1 MTAVAP
7 VPNQPALHGRT
18 PQNQSSFNDDSPR
31 INHPVDDAPDPAQAE
46 EDEAAVHEAHTLAS
60 LRQLLDDTAAD
71 DLPAVQACFEELAFH
86 RDTVAGAAQRD
97 PPTAGLGGLGA
108 RLQAFLEQFD
118 RQVIAGVV
126 DLKIA
131 GPTVAAAICN
141 GLGILPAILDA
152 SVLSKAAE
160 KALGKTVTHLTC
172 VLTVVVTGAPAE
184 PDRQHVDDMLAM
196 LTWLSRGLKAGL
208 LASDDRA
215 VRDAFDAALDAMPA
229 WTAAPGSRSMDS
241 YRLASCFVQ
250 VNTVRQ
256 FALLYLDGEGQTA
269 QANRRRLQGV
279 LRSLC
284 VAFPEIFGQA
294 GVNGVQV
301 TNVGN
306 TIKDFVDDGLLPGQ
320 THAWLI
326 PVIKV
331 LLQCM
336 PRVPQREMLRRGGQ
350 TLANCSNFLRMLSES
365 ELVLES
371 GFSVCT
377 APFQAA
383 CAHLLALLAQ
393 DRFVLRG
400 RVGQSLA
407 NLMSF
412 VKAMALLDERQHAV
426 SQDRMKAKVLPD
438 GRQQAASRN
447 RLKAAVRNL
456 MRLLMAQDLQ
466 RLSPMSI
473 SGTLLA
479 LCTFWGRGIA
489 PAAACRTL
497 TRGLIAAIPSC
508 AGQRWESVT
517 VALSLRAI
525 VQLHELD
532 RSAQPGVQAAFQ
544 RLLQLLAK
552 KPVQDEAQR
561 LYCLKALRL
570 GLHEQ
575 WTTLEEAVLQAALC
589 RLLRWNGSSRP
600 GIAQLDAAIAGLHR
614 GEDATPDRPVL
625 PEEAEATTPAQ
636 LQAATVERLPPGGKL
651 AAGAASFPGQHMAE
665 GKASTTYRASA
676 ATTTAAVGM
685 TTSTTANTGAFRP
698 QAKAASGLAGRN
710 EMSGRASPLSQWFT
724 LASGPERGAVLTD
737 GMAHLASSGQ
747 HAGLVNCTDEYGD
760 SALYYAVVNGK
771 PELVQWLLGHA
782 EFSLDMSAET
792 AREFVARLEVEIL
805 SSANWQGAKQAL
817 AMVIEAIDALSGAE
831 QEDSGHAQ
839 RASKVA
845 SPASKA
851 SHAVS
856 SSAPIYGTGKK
867 AQARKPGSGQAHST
881 RTPAVSF
888 ETDPQKRREQWFQ
901 LARGKNGSKQVL
913 REMRRL
919 DEIDPDLFHSFDESG
934 EDALH
939 YAEGPGKEKIRA
951 WLSELGARRAM
962 NAGFELRNQ
971 YVEAGGLA
979 GMIDK
984 SRGHPSFGNDQRTTA
999 EIMADVSAFEQ
1010 TLKKFHADDSSR
1022 PPTDEVKCAQ
1032 ACMQDDVASLRRLLR
1047 TEGGKNWASTS
1058 VALEGHNQL
1067 MAAAF
1072 GGNARMV
1079 EALLEVDQGRLAGQ
1093 VSARGYT
1100 ALLIAALAGH
1110 LDVLK
1115 ILLKFE
1121 HGRLALQQT
1130 PEGWNALMVAA
1141 GRGNHPCVKYL
1152 LSWNGGKLAQS
1163 LSVKRE
1169 NALFLAAMNGHVDV
1183 AQTLLN
1189 YQNGVLASH
1198 VGSGNCTAMDMAARH
1213 GHAPVV
1219 KLLLE
1224 WRDGTLALLG
1234 QGEFT
1239 PLLLAAQE
1247 GHVAV
1252 LKVLLESEDGPL
1264 LAKCCLQDGR
1274 NALALAEQHGQAAAA
1289 QFLRA
1294 FEGGSLFGN
1303 ASPMPPD
1310 ETQPGS

>member
-31 INHPVDDAPDPAQAE
+31 INHPVEDDASDPSQAE

-71 DLPAVQACFEELAFH
+71 DLPAVQACFEELAYH
-86 RDTVAGAAQRD
+86 RDTVAGAAQRN

-131 GPTVAAAICN
+131 GPTAAAAICN

-152 SVLSKAAE
+152 SLLSKAAE
-160 KALGKTVTHLTC
+160 KALGKTATHLTR
-172 VLTVVVTGAPAE
+172 VLTVAVTGAPAE

-215 VRDAFDAALDAMPA
+215 VRDAFDAALGAMPA
-229 WTAAPGSRSMDS
+229 WTAAPGSRGMDS

-256 FALLYLDGEGQTA
+256 FALLHLDGEGQAA

-284 VAFPEIFGQA
+284 VVLPDIFGHT

-306 TIKDFVDDGLLPGQ
+306 TIKDFVDDGLLSGQ

-336 PRVPQREMLRRGGQ
+336 PRVPQRDMLRRGGQ

-365 ELVLES
+365 ELVLEN

-412 VKAMALLDERQHAV
+412 VKAMTLLDERQHAI
-426 SQDRMKAKVLPD
+426 
-438 GRQQAASRN
+438 SRN
-447 RLKAAVRNL
+447 RLKAAARNL
-456 MRLLMAQDLQ
+456 MRLLIAQDLQ

-552 KPVQDEAQR
+552 KPVQDDAQR

-589 RLLRWNGSSRP
+589 RLLHWNGSSRP
-600 GIAQLDAAIAGLHR
+600 GIAQLDAAIAGLRR

-625 PEEAEATTPAQ
+625 PGEAEATTPAQ

-651 AAGAASFPGQHMAE
+651 AAGAVSFPGRHVAE

-710 EMSGRASPLSQWFT
+710 EVFSRASPLSQWFT
-724 LASGPERGAVLTD
+724 LASGPERGAALTD

-792 AREFVARLEVEIL
+792 ATEFVARLEVEIL
-805 SSANWQGAKQAL
+805 SSANWQRAKQAL
-817 AMVIEAIDALSGAE
+817 AMVVEAVRALLEAE
-831 QEDSGHAQ
+831 QEDGGDAQ
-839 RASKVA
+839 QTQAVSLPASTTSRASSS
-845 SPASKA
+845 SPAISVA
-851 SHAVS
+851 
-856 SSAPIYGTGKK
+856 GKK
-867 AQARKPGSGQAHST
+867 ARARKPVSGQAHGT
-881 RTPAVSF
+881 RTPADSF
-888 ETDPQKRREQWFQ
+888 ETDPHKRREQWFQ
-901 LARGKNGSKQVL
+901 LARGKDGGKQAL
-913 REMRRL
+913 RQMRRL
-919 DEIDPDLFHSFDESG
+919 DEIDPELFHSFDESG

-939 YAEGPGKEKIRA
+939 YAEAPGKEKIRA
-951 WLSELGARRAM
+951 WLSELAARRLM
-962 NAGFELRNQ
+962 NAGFELRRE
-971 YVEAGGLA
+971 YLEAGGLA
-979 GMIDK
+979 GLIEK
-984 SRGHPSFGNDQRTTA
+984 NRRHRRSANDDMTTA
-999 EIMADVSAFEQ
+999 EIVAYVEQGLEKFDADNP
-1010 TLKKFHADDSSR
+1010 SR
-1022 PPTDEVKCAQ
+1022 PPTAEEKSAQ
-1032 ACMQDDVASLRRLLR
+1032 ACVQEDVASLRRLLR
-1047 TEGGKNWASTS
+1047 TKGGKRWASTPVTS
-1058 VALEGHNQL
+1058 EGHNQL

-1072 GGNARMV
+1072 AGNARMV
-1079 EALLEVDQGRLAGQ
+1079 EALLEVDHGRLAGQ
-1093 VSARGYT
+1093 PSARGYT

-1141 GRGNHPCVKYL
+1141 ERGNHPCVKYL

-1163 LSVKRE
+1163 LSAKRE
-1169 NALFLAAMNGHVDV
+1169 NALFLAAMNGHGDV
-1183 AQTLLN
+1183 AQTLLH

-1224 WRDGTLALLG
+1224 WRDGALALLG

-1274 NALALAEQHGQAAAA
+1274 NALALAEQHGQAAAV

-1294 FEGGSLFGN
+1294 FGGGSLFED
-1303 ASPMPPD
+1303 ASPMP
-1310 ETQPGS
+1310 EGRTQPGS